1 MVTYNVVV
9 KYIIINPIHNWRIH
23 IHLYTSSLLFNK
35 LFMYFFYILK
45 TNEFKFLLEKRK
57 KKNPDEIGNQSKH
70 V

>member
-9 KYIIINPIHNWRIH
+9 KYIINPIHNWRIH

-45 TNEFKFLLEKRK
+45 TNEVKFLLKKKR